1 MTDTHSLSGKQ
12 VLAVVDESGVEEAVA
27 SLASSGHD
35 RVEVLRGE
43 SGIDHLDRVRRA
55 SPRGGGDRQGR
66 CRYSAASS
74 SELEV
79 YERELAAGKAVLVV
93 GVDAEEERVEVADA
107 LRQLGATNLLYHG
120 DWTFESLGD

>member
-1 MTDTHSLSGKQ
+1 VTDTHSLSGKQ
-12 VLAVVDESGVEEAVA
+12 VLAVVEATGVEDA
-27 SLASSGHD
+27 LAALAAIGHH

-43 SGIDHLDRVRRA
+43 SGIDHLDRSEERPPVVGA
-55 SPRGGGDRQGR
+55 IAKAVSVFGGEQL
-66 CRYSAASS
+66 
-74 SELEV
+74 ELEV

-93 GVDAEEERVEVADA
+93 GVDAEEDRVEVADA

>member
-1 MTDTHSLSGKQ
+1 VTETHSLSGKQ

-27 SLASSGHD
+27 SLAASGHD

-43 SGIDHLDRVRRA
+43 SGIEHIDRSEERPPVVGA
-55 SPRGGGDRQGR
+55 ITKAVSVFGGEQL
-66 CRYSAASS
+66 
-74 SELEV
+74 ELEV

>member
-1 MTDTHSLSGKQ
+1 MVGAIAK
-12 VLAVVDESGVEEAVA
+12 AVSVFG
-27 SLASSGHD
+27 
-35 RVEVLRGE
+35 GE
-43 SGIDHLDRVRRA
+43 QL
-55 SPRGGGDRQGR
+55 
-66 CRYSAASS
+66 
-74 SELEV
+74 ELEV

>member
-12 VLAVVDESGVEEAVA
+12 VLAVVEESGVEEA
-27 SLASSGHD
+27 LAALSATGHD

-43 SGIDHLDRVRRA
+43 SGIDHLDRSEERPPVVGA
-55 SPRGGGDRQGR
+55 IAKAVSVFGGEQL
-66 CRYSAASS
+66 
-74 SELEV
+74 ELEV
-79 YERELAAGKAVLVV
+79 YERELAAGKTVLVV

-107 LRQLGATNLLYHG
+107 LRELGATNLLYHG